1 MEAVQEG
8 IDTLASL
15 ELRITRAV
23 ELITSLRNENQQ
35 LKQDVEAARSGW
47 EAAKTEREESVA
59 MGAEFQK
66 DNDELQQR
74 VKQLSGELSEL
85 KDERKQ
91 VKVRIE
97 KLLSQMDLLSAG

>member
-1 MEAVQEG
+1 MEAVHEG

-15 ELRITRAV
+15 EQRITRAV

-35 LKQDVEAARSGW
+35 LKQDLEVTRNEW
-47 EAAKTEREESVA
+47 EATKAERDESIA

-97 KLLSQMDLLSAG
+97 KLLSQMDLFSAS

>member
-35 LKQDVEAARSGW
+35 LKQDLETARNEW
-47 EAAKTEREESVA
+47 EAAKAERDESVA
-59 MGAEFQK
+59 LGTEFQM
-66 DNDELQQR
+66 DNDQLQQR
-74 VKQLSGELSEL
+74 VSQLSSELNEL

-91 VKVRIE
+91 VKLRIE
-97 KLLSQMDLLSAG
+97 KLLSQMDLLSAS